1 MWLDDTVNW
10 NRAVKR
16 LVWGKMVNLGQVK
29 KLKKT
34 KFKYII
40 FTNVF
45 PFSTDLRGP
54 RLRTVHKVSL

>member
-29 KLKKT
+29 KLKKNQNLNILFSQMCSLFPQTCVAPDYVLCT
-34 KFKYII
+34 K
-40 FTNVF
+40 
-45 PFSTDLRGP
+45 
-54 RLRTVHKVSL
+54 

>member
-34 KFKYII
+34 K
-40 FTNVF
+40 
-45 PFSTDLRGP
+45 
-54 RLRTVHKVSL
+54 